1 MTDRV
6 KTDRRV
12 RRTQELLRT
21 ALITLIQQ
29 RGYERITVQDIIDEA
44 DVGRSTFYA
53 HFRDKD
59 DLLRSGFQDLRS
71 VLSAEAHQPDG
82 GTGGKG
88 ELLHPLLGVLQ
99 HVEENRHVWRSL
111 AGKSGAGLIL
121 RVLRDTVVDLLRD
134 HLAATFPRSADD
146 TQRLDV
152 AVQYV
157 AGGFMGLTTW
167 WLENEVPDSAEEI
180 YATFRLLTTKGVKA
194 LLSS

>member
-1 MTDRV
+1 VVTDRV

-53 HFRDKD
+53 HYRDKD
-59 DLLRSGFQDLRS
+59 DLLRSGFEDLRS
-71 VLSAEAHQPDG
+71 VLSASAAQPP
-82 GTGGKG
+82 GGKA
-88 ELLHPLLGVLQ
+88 EFLHPLRGVLQ
-99 HVEENRHVWRSL
+99 HVEENRHVWKSL
-111 AGKSGAGLIL
+111 AGKSGAELIL
-121 RVLRDTVVDLLRD
+121 HILRDIAVDLLRD

-146 TQRLDV
+146 PERFES

-157 AGGFMGLTTW
+157 ASGFMGLTTW
-167 WLENEVPDSAEEI
+167 WLENDVPASAEEI
-180 YATFRLLTTKGVKA
+180 YATFRLLTTKSVKA
-194 LLSS
+194 FLSS